1 MKNYLI
7 ILLLTFIYQ
16 GNLIAVEK
24 KNCNLIKKWSAK
36 MACKTK
42 NLTSSV
48 KNAGKSVLPEKLKTK
63 KIKILPDAASEKIK
77 AFKEKKTMADWF
89 KKKEQK

>member
-7 ILLLTFIYQ
+7 ILLLTFVYH
-16 GNLIAVEK
+16 GNLIAAEK
-24 KNCNLIKKWSAK
+24 KDCSQLKKWSAK
-36 MACKTK
+36 ITCKTK
-42 NLTSSV
+42 NLTSGV

-63 KIKILPDAASEKIK
+63 KIKIIPDAASKKFK

-89 KKKEQK
+89 KKKEK

>member
-1 MKNYLI
+1 MKIYLI
-7 ILLLTFIYQ
+7 ILLLTFVYQ
-16 GNLIAVEK
+16 GSLTAAEK
-24 KNCNLIKKWSAK
+24 KDCSQLKKWSAK

-42 NLTSSV
+42 NLTSGV

-77 AFKEKKTMADWF
+77 AFKEKKTMAEWF
-89 KKKEQK
+89 KKKEKK